1 MIPKD
6 RESIINLYM
15 HVSARERMKERE
27 TLSTRVIKDI
37 VTHIPAII
45 AAGISLLPPSLL
57 LQGLSW
63 LDLYVEL
70 DAVTEARDENPH

>member
-1 MIPKD
+1 MYACECK
-6 RESIINLYM
+6 RKN
-15 HVSARERMKERE
+15 ERKRDTVFVM
-27 TLSTRVIKDI
+27 LSTRVIKDI